1 MTTGH
6 VLLGLLS
13 RGQQHGYDLKR
24 AHDALF
30 PSARPIAPGQ
40 VYAALDR
47 AAARGW
53 VELAAVERDGGPDRR
68 VYALTAAGRAEL
80 ERWSAATEAPDALL
94 SHPLA
99 TRAAVAM
106 LAGGPEAARDLL
118 DRQRVVVVG
127 RMRELTRRK
136 TDSGLS
142 VGELLATDHAIAHL
156 DANVRW
162 LEAAAARVV
171 DLAEEL
177 R

>member
-24 AHDALF
+24 AHDAAF

-40 VYAALDR
+40 VYTALER
-47 AAARGW
+47 AASKGW

-80 ERWSAATEAPDALL
+80 ERWAGSTEPPDALL

-99 TRAAVAM
+99 TRATVAM
-106 LAGGPEAARDLL
+106 LALGPDAARSFL
-118 DRQRVVVVG
+118 DRQRVVVVD
-127 RMRELTRRK
+127 RMRELTRTK
-136 TDSGLS
+136 TDPALTL
-142 VGELLATDHAIAHL
+142 GERLATDHAIAHL
-156 DANVRW
+156 DADVRW
-162 LEAAAARVV
+162 LEAAAERVV
-171 DLAEEL
+171 DLTEEI